1 MAEALP
7 EGYIHE
13 TYRRLKR
20 IQAAKQI
27 EGQPTGQVVVY
38 TDLNAKQV
46 TGSFVFPIEEID
58 TPEINAFAIKAV
70 EYAQ

>member
-1 MAEALP
+1 MAEVLP

-20 IQAAKQI
+20 IQAAKQL
-27 EGQPTGQVVVY
+27 EGKPSGQVTVY

-46 TGSFVFPIEEID
+46 TGSFVFPVEEVD
-58 TPEINAFAIKAV
+58 NAEINAFVIKAV
-70 EYAQ
+70 DFAQ

>member
-1 MAEALP
+1 MAEVLP

-20 IQAAKQI
+20 IQAANPI
-27 EGQPTGQVVVY
+27 EGQPQGQVTVY

-46 TGSFVFPIEEID
+46 TGSFVFPIEEVD
-58 TPEINAFAIKAV
+58 NPEINAFVIKAV
-70 EYAQ
+70 DYAQ